1 MSRSIS
7 NQYDP
12 DYVSPP
18 GETLQETLQTLGMSQ
33 ASLADRTGRSLKMI
47 NEIIKGKAPI
57 TPKMALELEHVVGV
71 PATFWNNR
79 EKFYRES
86 VARIEE
92 QKRLESF
99 ISWLEKIPVRAMVKN
114 GWIESYSNKVEQL
127 KEMLK
132 FFGIASPEQWPA
144 AMQAYLGNAAFRKS
158 QAYDSDFEALV
169 SWLRKGELEAKRIH
183 CEPYEPAKFKS
194 TLSRLRLLT
203 IEPPKVF
210 QPELV
215 KRCSSC
221 GVVVA
226 FIPELP
232 KTRVSGATRWLTPK
246 KALIQLSLRYKTDD
260 HLWFSFFHE
269 AGHIITHGKREVFIE
284 GTHLSMDET
293 KEEEANTFAAN
304 LLIPKREYLN
314 FTSRYTL
321 SKANIKKF
329 AYKIQISPGIVV
341 GRLQHDNLLPMTHCN
356 DLKVR
361 FEWA

>member
-1 MSRSIS
+1 MSKSIS

-57 TPKMALELEHVVGV
+57 TPKMALELERVVAV
-71 PATFWNNR
+71 PATLWNNR

-99 ISWLEKIPVRAMVKN
+99 ISWLDKIPVRAMVKN
-114 GWIESYSNKVEQL
+114 GWVDSHNNKVEQL

-132 FFGIASPEQWPA
+132 FFGIASPDQWPA
-144 AMQAYLGNAAFRKS
+144 AMQAYLGNVAFRRS

-183 CEPYEPAKFKS
+183 CEPYEPAKFRS
-194 TLSRLRLLT
+194 ILSRVRLLT
-203 IEPPKVF
+203 LEPPEVF
-210 QPELV
+210 QSELV
-215 KRCSSC
+215 KLCALC
-221 GVVVA
+221 GVAVA

-269 AGHIITHGKREVFIE
+269 VGHIITHGKREVFIE
-284 GTHLSMDET
+284 GTQLAMDET
-293 KEEEANTFAAN
+293 KEEEANIFAAN
-304 LLIPKREYLN
+304 ILMPKKEYLN
-314 FTSRYTL
+314 FTSRYTFN
-321 SKANIKKF
+321 KANIREF
-329 AYKIQISPGIVV
+329 ASQMHISPGIVV